1 MVRPLAPTVVQ
12 VIRHLRIRVV
22 RIHPVVHTAVP
33 VIVVQATAQAVIAR
47 LVATVPVHIRLVA
60 TAVAHHI
67 RRRLIHHLVTVAVVT
82 HLHHQS
88 LLMVQIVVSY

>member
-1 MVRPLAPTVVQ
+1 MVVRPLAPTVVQ

-33 VIVVQATAQAVIAR
+33 VIVAQVIVA
-47 LVATVPVHIRLVA
+47 LVATL
-60 TAVAHHI
+60 AHHI